1 MKDWMVQIFNLT
13 HVNICFELLLCIQ
26 HRFNLTAVFPLWSLT
41 GRDWSIRA
49 QRRGRPGG
57 AKGSCWTPRWG
68 WSYWTDWWEG
78 MNCLIIFYL
87 YLGSE
92 TSIYLN
98 FSKYLRVFYVLLMW
112 ISPLNLTFIF
122 ITWTWLQDNVTVTP
136 VHHVECFSAFSPTCQ
151 H

>member
-13 HVNICFELLLCIQ
+13 HVNICSELLLCVQ

-78 MNCLIIFYL
+78 MNCFITARLHKSNYFLLFRPSFNTFMQSCVRIIFHL

-98 FSKYLRVFYVLLMW
+98 FSKYLRSFLC
-112 ISPLNLTFIF
+112 FI
-122 ITWTWLQDNVTVTP
+122 DVN
-136 VHHVECFSAFSPTCQ
+136 FSIKPDI
-151 H
+151 